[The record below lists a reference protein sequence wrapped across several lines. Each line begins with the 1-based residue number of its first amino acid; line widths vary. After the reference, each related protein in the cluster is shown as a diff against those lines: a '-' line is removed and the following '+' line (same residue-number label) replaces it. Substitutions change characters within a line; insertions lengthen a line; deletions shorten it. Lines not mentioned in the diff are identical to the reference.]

1 MGEPF
6 LMVLQDCPAQL
17 LHDPMFDD
25 DDYDDE
31 DDDADDDDEDVDDD
45 DNDDE
50 VGGPFLMVL
59 QDSARPDGWVESKLT
74 PNLFF

>member
-17 LHDPMFDD
+17 VHDPMFDD
-25 DDYDDE
+25 DDYDN
-31 DDDADDDDEDVDDD
+31 DDDDDGDVDDD

-50 VGGPFLMVL
+50 VGGPFH
-59 QDSARPDGWVESKLT
+59 RRRGIR
-74 PNLFF
+74 